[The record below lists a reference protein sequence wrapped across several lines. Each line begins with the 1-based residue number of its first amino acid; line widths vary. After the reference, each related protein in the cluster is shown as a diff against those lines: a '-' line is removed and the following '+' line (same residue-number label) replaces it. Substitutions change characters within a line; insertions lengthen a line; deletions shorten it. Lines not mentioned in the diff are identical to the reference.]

1 MKKAMWLGLWAISA
15 CGAVVGGAVVA
26 RPKQPKSIARLLR
39 PETKHQEEK
48 SADASDLVAELDEL
62 REGVAGKESEIQR
75 LREELAA
82 LRSRLRPELGP
93 DLEKELRERLE
104 SRKRDEARKPERER
118 SDTLWRKILQRKDK
132 ALREAGLTELLALF
146 QSANPEDREMGFDV
160 LRGLGSIKLDTEKYK
175 PYVLAA
181 LADELPSVQ
190 RGAADCLSLVC
201 PYEERLTIAA
211 RMIEDPDLR
220 YWATMMLKD
229 SSAPEHKKL
238 AIPAL
243 RSFLEEGEPSDK
255 QHILWDLYE
264 LPEELN
270 DIVVK
275 LLDQKG
281 FEGPLTRLLHHETD
295 TIGAPIVQRLA
306 DMYREGTSDET
317 VMRFLHPGAIHFGD
331 PNDFRE
337 RQGHPCLAEEA
348 KPIVRDIYLGIV
360 RDSLSNGRRREALE
374 GLGRMGDA
382 WVIPALDEISRSPDA
397 EGIEDELAK
406 TIEHLR
412 NIPTQAR

>member
-1 MKKAMWLGLWAISA
+1 MKKAMWLGLWAISV

-26 RPKQPKSIARLLR
+26 RPKHPKSIARMLR
-39 PETKHQEEK
+39 PEMKHQEEK
-48 SADASDLVAELDEL
+48 SADASELVAELDEL
-62 REGVAGKESEIQR
+62 REGVAGKESEIQG
-75 LREELAA
+75 LQEELAA
-82 LRSRLRPELGP
+82 LRSRLRAELSPE
-93 DLEKELRERLE
+93 LEKELRERLE
-104 SRKRDEARKPERER
+104 SRKRDEARNPESER
-118 SDTLWRKILQRKDK
+118 RGALRTKILQRKDK
-132 ALREAGLTELLALF
+132 ALREQGLTELLALL

-160 LRGLGSIKLDTEKYK
+160 LSGLGSIKLDTEKYK

-190 RGAADCLSLVC
+190 RQAADCLALVC
-201 PYEERLTIAA
+201 SYEERLAIAA

-229 SSAPEHKKL
+229 SSEPEHRKL

-243 RSFLEEGEPSDK
+243 RSFLEEGEASDK

-295 TIGAPIVQRLA
+295 TIGTPIVHRLA
-306 DMYREGTSDET
+306 EMYREGTSDDT
-317 VMRFLHPGAIHFGD
+317 IMRFLHPGAIHFGD

-337 RQGHPCLAEEA
+337 RQGHPCLDEEA

-360 RDSLSNGRRREALE
+360 RDSLGNGRRREALE
-374 GLGRMGDA
+374 GLQRLGDPWA
-382 WVIPALDEISRSPDA
+382 ITALDEISRSPDA

-412 NIPTQAR
+412 NVPTQAR